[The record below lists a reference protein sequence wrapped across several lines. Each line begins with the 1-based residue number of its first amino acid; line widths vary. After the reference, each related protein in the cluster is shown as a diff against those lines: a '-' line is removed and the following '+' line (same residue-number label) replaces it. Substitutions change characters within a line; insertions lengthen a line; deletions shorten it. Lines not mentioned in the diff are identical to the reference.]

1 MKKFWEQAALLC
13 GLVLA
18 IALLLPGNTFAKEET
33 IKEGVYAGSISL
45 EGMTGEEAYDAITQY
60 VEALSETEIT
70 LVAAEDNQVVVTAG
84 ELGITWVN
92 EEIPEEAVLLGSQG
106 NVVARYKALKDLA
119 HENKIYPIEIDF
131 DIMLIDSILAEKCS
145 KYDKEAVDMEL
156 VLKNGV
162 FSTREGSVGYALDVE
177 SAIDTVYEY
186 LLQDWDHQACTIALP
201 IITTQ
206 PRGTAEELLQVKD
219 VLGSYTTSYKSS
231 GANRVGNIENGAR
244 LINGVTLY
252 PGDEF
257 STCDLVTPFTA
268 ANGYYMAGSYI
279 SGKVVDSLGGGIC
292 QVSSTLYNA
301 VLLSELEVTERHNHS
316 MIVSYVEPSAD
327 AAIAES
333 SGKDLKF
340 INNTDYPIYVESYT
354 TSDKTVTVTIYGV
367 EQRDAGH
374 SIKYVS
380 EVTETI
386 PPSADVITADS
397 SLALGIV
404 SISDAHTGYKAKL
417 WKVVYENGREVSR
430 EQVNTSSY
438 KMTPRSATVGVATAD
453 PNAYNQIMAAIA
465 TGDAIHVRNIAAML
479 TSPAAQ

>member
-1 MKKFWEQAALLC
+1 MKKFWKQAALLC
-13 GLVLA
+13 GLALV
-18 IALLLPGNTFAKEET
+18 IAWLLPGDTFAKEET

-45 EGMTGEEAYDAITQY
+45 AGMTKEEAYDAITQY
-60 VEALSETEIT
+60 VEALSEIEIT

-131 DIMLIDSILAEKCS
+131 DIMLIDSVLAEKCS
-145 KYDKEAVDMEL
+145 KYDKEALDMSL

-162 FSTREGSVGYALDVE
+162 FSTKEGSAGYALDVE
-177 SAIDTVYEY
+177 SSIDAVYEY
-186 LLQDWDHQACTIALP
+186 LLQDWDHQACTIALQ

-206 PRGTAEELLQVKD
+206 PRGTEEELLQVKD

-231 GANRVGNIENGAR
+231 GVNRVGNIENGAR

-257 STCDLVTPFTA
+257 STCDMVTPFTA

-333 SGKDLKF
+333 SGKDLRF

-374 SIKYVS
+374 SVKYVS

-404 SISDAHTGYKAKL
+404 SISDAHTGYKARL

-479 TSPAAQ
+479 ISPASE

>member
-1 MKKFWEQAALLC
+1 MKKFWKQAALLC
-13 GLVLA
+13 GLALV
-18 IALLLPGNTFAKEET
+18 IAWLLPGDTFAKEET

-45 EGMTGEEAYDAITQY
+45 TGMTKEEAYDAITQY
-60 VEALSETEIT
+60 VEALSEIEIT

-131 DIMLIDSILAEKCS
+131 DIMLIDGVLAEKCS
-145 KYDKEAVDMEL
+145 KYDKEAVDMSL

-162 FSTREGSVGYALDVE
+162 FSTKEGSAGYALDVE
-177 SAIDTVYEY
+177 SSIDAVYEY
-186 LLQDWDHQACTIALP
+186 LLQDWDHQACTIALQ

-206 PRGTAEELLQVKD
+206 PRGTEEELLQVKD

-231 GANRVGNIENGAR
+231 GVNRVGNIENGAR

-257 STCDLVTPFTA
+257 STCDMVTPFTA

-333 SGKDLKF
+333 SGKDLRF

-374 SIKYVS
+374 SVKYVS

-404 SISDAHTGYKAKL
+404 SISDAHTGYKARL

-479 TSPAAQ
+479 ISPAAE